1 MRRIGFLFLL
11 TGLFGGR
18 AEASYRVYQLL
29 VTEYNPAGRELFTRL
44 ELSTLDHTQWEF
56 VHASYRSARVRL
68 VDTWYC
74 PGDTSRRS
82 YCPKPKGVK
91 TRGPASTL
99 DTRVGL
105 PIGRQPVI
113 P

>member
-1 MRRIGFLFLL
+1 MVLL
-11 TGLFGGR
+11 AALFGGR

-29 VTEYNPAGRELFTRL
+29 VTEYNPAGRELFSRL
-44 ELSTLDHTQWEF
+44 ELSTLDHIQWEH
-56 VHASYRSARVRL
+56 VHSSYRSARVRL
-68 VDTWYC
+68 IDTWYC
-74 PGDTSRRS
+74 PGDTSRRP
-82 YCPKPKGVK
+82 YCAKPKGVK

-105 PIGRQPVI
+105 PYNRQPVI